1 MEVDDPDVRL
11 MLAFRAG
18 QDAALSEL
26 YRRWAG
32 PLLRYLERIVRER
45 AIAEELTQ
53 ESFIRVLHARE
64 RYRPE
69 ARFSTWLFH
78 IGRNLALNE
87 LDLARRRKPHLSTD
101 SCDAPESS
109 DSGGAER
116 PALTLVSSAP
126 CVETVVDA
134 RRKQSLVEAILAEL
148 PERQRSALWLKAVD
162 GYSYLEIAEVL
173 DTSTQSVKALIHRAR
188 ATIAVRI
195 AEAPKAT
202 GARA

>member
-1 MEVDDPDVRL
+1 MEVEDPDVRL

-32 PLLRYLERIVRER
+32 PLLRYLERVVRER

-87 LDLARRRKPHLSTD
+87 LDLAQRRKPHLSID
-101 SCDAPESS
+101 ACDCSETWHTA
-109 DSGGAER
+109 R

-134 RRKQSLVEAILAEL
+134 RRKQSLALVILAEL
-148 PERQRSALWLKAVD
+148 PERQRSALWLTAVE

-188 ATIAVRI
+188 ATLADRI
-195 AEAPKAT
+195 AEVPAAR

>member
-1 MEVDDPDVRL
+1 
-11 MLAFRAG
+11 
-18 QDAALSEL
+18 
-26 YRRWAG
+26 
-32 PLLRYLERIVRER
+32 VRER

-87 LDLARRRKPHLSTD
+87 LDRAQRRKPHLSTD
-101 SCDAPESS
+101 AS
-109 DSGGAER
+109 DCSETWHTAR

-134 RRKQSLVEAILAEL
+134 RRQQSLVLVILAEL
-148 PERQRSALWLKAVD
+148 PERQRSALWLTAVE
-162 GYSYLEIAEVL
+162 GFSYLEIAELL

-188 ATIAVRI
+188 ATLADRI
-195 AEAPKAT
+195 AEVPSAR